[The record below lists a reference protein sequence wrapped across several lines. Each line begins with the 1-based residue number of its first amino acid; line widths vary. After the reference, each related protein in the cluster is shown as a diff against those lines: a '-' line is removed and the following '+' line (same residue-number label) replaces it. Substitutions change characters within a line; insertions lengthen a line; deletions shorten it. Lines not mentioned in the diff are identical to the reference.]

1 MCLVKK
7 LVGTRYIYIYN
18 IHISIHMYMLI
29 YILARIDLGT
39 VHSTVHSVH
48 STVHS
53 LFVCFCFVF
62 FWHKESYSQ
71 LTLPLYIHS
80 KHLYLKIYLWYTD
93 MFYSLKE
100 DKKLIFYPTFINIIN
115 IIINNCIAKLA

>member
-7 LVGTRYIYIYN
+7 LVGTRNIYIYN

-39 VHSTVHSVH
+39 VHSTVHS
-48 STVHS
+48 

-62 FWHKESYSQ
+62 FWHTESYSQ
-71 LTLPLYIHS
+71 LTLPLYINS
-80 KHLYLKIYLWYTD
+80 KHLYLWYTD

-100 DKKLIFYPTFINIIN
+100 DKKINFLPNFY
-115 IIINNCIAKLA
+115 KYY